1 MPLPLI
7 LGGAAAIAGAVGIG
21 SAVHGGVKMKEANDT
36 MKWAESKH
44 RESITGF
51 ETQNKKTTADMDRLG
66 KKELEILDS
75 FQKFSNI
82 FEQIHN
88 RPEFKPYEKE
98 NVSIPAYNAEELKQ
112 VSVGAGVLLGGLG
125 GAAVGTAGGFAAA
138 GATTAAVMALGT
150 ASTGTAIASLSGVAG
165 CSWRRCDCR
174 RWRWYSARHD
184 HSRCRNTRRWHL
196 SRRCHLQCDRK
207 QAL

>member
-82 FEQIHN
+82 FE
-88 RPEFKPYEKE
+88 R
-98 NVSIPAYNAEELKQ
+98 S
-112 VSVGAGVLLGGLG
+112 
-125 GAAVGTAGGFAAA
+125 
-138 GATTAAVMALGT
+138 TTVRNL
-150 ASTGTAIASLSGVAG
+150 SLMKK
-165 CSWRRCDCR
+165 RM
-174 RWRWYSARHD
+174 SAFLPIMQK
-184 HSRCRNTRRWHL
+184 S
-196 SRRCHLQCDRK
+196 
-207 QAL
+207 

>member
-98 NVSIPAYNAEELKQ
+98 NMKQ
-112 VSVGAGVLLGGLG
+112 VMAEQTSHPVLFEQIIRAMGADGYDTFVEVGPGKTLS
-125 GAAVGTAGGFAAA
+125 GFAARINDQA
-138 GATTAAVMALGT
+138 QTFHISDFESFTQTVEALKSMGY
-150 ASTGTAIASLSGVAG
+150 GG
-165 CSWRRCDCR
+165 
-174 RWRWYSARHD
+174 
-184 HSRCRNTRRWHL
+184 
-196 SRRCHLQCDRK
+196 
-207 QAL
+207 

>member
-98 NVSIPAYNAEELKQ
+98 NVNNRNY
-112 VSVGAGVLLGGLG
+112 
-125 GAAVGTAGGFAAA
+125 AGG
-138 GATTAAVMALGT
+138 
-150 ASTGTAIASLSGVAG
+150 SGNLPY
-165 CSWRRCDCR
+165 R
-174 RWRWYSARHD
+174 
-184 HSRCRNTRRWHL
+184 L
-196 SRRCHLQCDRK
+196 RK
-207 QAL
+207 QQRPDSRACGYQR